1 MIHAPTALRHVNVLM
16 TKFSAYFNVSSL
28 TSAMLQCCPVLCRT
42 DSRQKHN
49 QISTF
54 CIFLPRPPE
63 CVWSVA
69 CSSRQPLSWKTLNVR
84 IGVQQVWQEN
94 PQSLGTSWDILRH
107 KKFLSVERPFATL
120 ARLRQDPSVHHPSV
134 AANSR
139 SDEFFVG
146 SDDLL
151 FWTSLTPC
159 LDGLCAFC
167 FCFRLNA

>member
-1 MIHAPTALRHVNVLM
+1 M
-16 TKFSAYFNVSSL
+16 TKFSADFNVSSL
-28 TSAMLQCCPVLCRT
+28 TSAMLSGLVPNGWFNTKAQSNLIIIYFL
-42 DSRQKHN
+42 QL
-49 QISTF
+49 
-54 CIFLPRPPE
+54 LPRPPE

-94 PQSLGTSWDILRH
+94 RQSLGTSWDILRH